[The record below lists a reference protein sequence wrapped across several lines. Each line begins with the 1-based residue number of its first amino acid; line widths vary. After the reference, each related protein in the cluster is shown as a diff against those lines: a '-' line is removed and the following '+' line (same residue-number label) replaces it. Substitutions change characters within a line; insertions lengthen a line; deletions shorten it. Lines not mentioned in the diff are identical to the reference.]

1 MASVKMPNYGLL
13 NGLAAGL
20 NAGLDGFMAAKK
32 MQRDDK
38 TTKMLML
45 KSGLIENDDGSIDYS
60 PEEKLKRQTEAE
72 ATRAKMANDRL
83 GTEINA
89 RKAGFLV
96 TDRVYKKP

>member
-45 KSGLIENDDGSIDYS
+45 KSGLIETDDGSIDYS
-60 PEEKLKRQTEAE
+60 PEEKLKRQTAAE
-72 ATRAKMANDRL
+72 ATRAKIANDKL
-83 GTEINA
+83 GTEISA
-89 RKAGFLV
+89 RKSGF
-96 TDRVYKKP
+96 